1 MNRCFSRVSL
11 ALASLFAAVALSAA
25 VLVAPVAAVDPG
37 PPYPDPVIDQAVYDH
52 AGALSEV
59 TEREAERIIDG
70 IEARTGAEVVV
81 YTQVKP
87 SSDTPE
93 AAEAD
98 ARALM
103 DQWGIG
109 RRGFDDGLVILYDL
123 DASLVHGQVQL
134 YAGSGYRATF
144 LGDGER
150 QAIYENEMLPLL
162 RQGDLDAATLRALE
176 LIDANATPEHAATLQ
191 LARTANAVMGLVG
204 APLIFVLLVGWAF
217 LSWLR
222 HGRDPQYLDDP
233 SILMPAPP
241 PEMTAATGA
250 LLMEGR
256 STRRA
261 LTTAMLDLASR
272 GELSF
277 RDESALLEKKV
288 GVELLPAAAQ
298 ESPDVFRNRRKP
310 LGPAEKHALA
320 ELRELGDDVGGY
332 IAPEDLL
339 KFGTSVSGFDERLE
353 KHAVAK
359 GWFRD
364 RPSRVTNRWRGIG
377 GLEIAGGVAAFI
389 VGVNLPSSGLLL
401 IAIALGAAGIVTFVI
416 ASWMPARTM
425 AGAMVYAM
433 LAAYRRT
440 LQKTLAQAR
449 SMNEVVASHVVPWL
463 ETPDQAVVWG
473 VALGLH
479 SEIEQVLQRSLEDLH
494 EGRTT
499 PAQAWV
505 PAWYGSS
512 SGLSSAGAGR
522 SSTWGGVA
530 PGLLSASAIP
540 SFGGMMSTLGTIGN
554 SPSSSGDSGGG
565 GFGGG
570 GGGGGGGAGGGF

>member
-1 MNRCFSRVSL
+1 MEGCGPRVGLTLTSL
-11 ALASLFAAVALSAA
+11 VVAIALAAA
-25 VLVAPVAAVDPG
+25 VLVAPAAAVEPG
-37 PPYPDPVIDQAVYDH
+37 PPFPDPVLDQAIYDY
-52 AGALSEV
+52 AAVLSAA

-87 SSDTPE
+87 WSDTPE

-123 DASLVHGQVQL
+123 DESLVHGQVQL

-176 LIDANATPEHAATLQ
+176 LVDADATPEHAATLQ
-191 LARTANAVMGLVG
+191 TARTANAILGLVG
-204 APLIFVLLVGWAF
+204 APVIFLLLVGWAF

-250 LLMEGR
+250 LIMQGR

-261 LTTAMLDLASR
+261 VTTAMLDLASR

-277 RDESALLEKKV
+277 RDESAPLKKKV

-298 ESPDVFRNRRKP
+298 EDPDVVRNRRRP
-310 LGPAEKHALA
+310 LGPAEEHALA
-320 ELRELGDDVGGY
+320 ELRALGEDLGGY
-332 IAPEDLL
+332 IAPEELL
-339 KFGTSVSGFDERLE
+339 KFGGSVAGFDERLE
-353 KHAVAK
+353 THAVAK

-364 RPSRVTNRWRGIG
+364 RPSRVTNRWRGFG
-377 GLEIAGGVAAFI
+377 GLEIAGGVAGFI
-389 VGVNLPSSGLLL
+389 VGMNLPSSGLTL
-401 IAIALGAAGIVTFVI
+401 IAVALGAAGIVTFII
-416 ASWMPARTM
+416 ARWMPARTM

-433 LAAYRRT
+433 LSAYRRT

-449 SMNEVVASHVVPWL
+449 SMNEVVASHAVPWL

-479 SEIEQVLQRSLEDLH
+479 AEIEEVLQRCLEDLQ

-499 PAQAWV
+499 PAQAWL

-512 SGLSSAGAGR
+512 SSLSSAGSGG
-522 SSTWGGVA
+522 SSAWGGVA
-530 PGLLSASAIP
+530 PGMLSASAIP
-540 SFGGMMSTLGTIGN
+540 SFGGMMSTLAAIAN
-554 SPSSSGDSGGG
+554 SPDSSDSGG

>member
-1 MNRCFSRVSL
+1 MDPCLSRVSL
-11 ALASLFAAVALSAA
+11 ALASLIAAVALAAA
-25 VLVAPVAAVDPG
+25 VLVTPVAAVDPG
-37 PPYPDPVIDQAVYDH
+37 PPYPDPVTDQAVYDY
-52 AGALSEV
+52 AGVLSEA

-87 SSDTPE
+87 WSDTPA

-123 DASLVHGQVQL
+123 DETLEHGQVQL

-150 QAIYENEMLPLL
+150 QAIYENEMLPRL
-162 RQGDLDAATLRALE
+162 REGDLDGATLRALE

-191 LARTANAVMGLVG
+191 IARTANAILGLVG
-204 APLIFVLLVGWAF
+204 APVVFLLLVGWAF

-250 LLMEGR
+250 LVMEGR

-277 RDESALLEKKV
+277 RDESALLKKKV
-288 GVELLPAAAQ
+288 GVELLPPAAQ
-298 ESPDVFRNRRKP
+298 EDPDVFRNRRRP
-310 LGPAEKHALA
+310 LGPAEQHALS
-320 ELRELGDDVGGY
+320 ELRALGADQGY
-332 IAPEDLL
+332 IAPDELL
-339 KFGTSVSGFDERLE
+339 IFGSSVKDFDERLE
-353 KHAVAK
+353 THAVAK

-364 RPSRVTNRWRGIG
+364 RPGRVTNRWRGRG
-377 GLEIAGGVAAFI
+377 GLGIAGGVAAFI

-401 IAIALGAAGIVTFVI
+401 IAVALAAAGIVTFIV
-416 ASWMPARTM
+416 ARWMPARTM

-433 LAAYRRT
+433 LSAYRRT

-449 SMNEVVASHVVPWL
+449 SMNQVVASHAVPWL

-479 SEIEQVLQRSLEDLH
+479 AEIEQVLQRSLEDLQ

-512 SGLSSAGAGR
+512 SRLSSAGAGG
-522 SSTWGGVA
+522 SSAWSGAA

-554 SPSSSGDSGGG
+554 SPSSSGSGGG